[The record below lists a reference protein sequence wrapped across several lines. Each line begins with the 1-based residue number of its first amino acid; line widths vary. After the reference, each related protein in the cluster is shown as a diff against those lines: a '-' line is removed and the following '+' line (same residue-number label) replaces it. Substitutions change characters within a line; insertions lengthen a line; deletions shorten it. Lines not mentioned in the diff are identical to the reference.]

1 MMRAAIAVGAD
12 GLIVEV
18 HPDPPRA
25 LSDGHQS
32 LEFSEFDKAMNEV
45 RAIAGVLG
53 RDVARLG

>member
-1 MMRAAIAVGAD
+1 MGAD
-12 GLIVEV
+12 GIIVEV

-32 LEFSEFDKAMNEV
+32 LDFGEFEKATNEV
-45 RAIAGVLG
+45 RAIAGALG